1 MSKLPYIH
9 KMKMTRD
16 TTEEFTF
23 YVSGLPDTISAVY
36 FTVKKSINQN
46 VYTFQ
51 KTLSNGISVE
61 NDMYTVTIS
70 PSDTVNVD
78 PGQYVYD
85 LKIVYGA
92 NKKRLLTGVF
102 ELDRG
107 VTDEVHDVAPV
118 TLEGES
124 EVNG

>member
-23 YVSGLPDTISAVY
+23 SVSGLPDAITGVY
-36 FTVKKSINQN
+36 FTVKKSINQTDN
-46 VYTFQ
+46 TFQ
-51 KTLSNGISVE
+51 KTLSDGVTV
-61 NDMYTVTIS
+61 DGDQYKVTIS
-70 PSDTVNVD
+70 PSDTANLE
-78 PGQYVYD
+78 PGAYVYD

-92 NKKRLLTGVF
+92 NKKQLMFGAF

-107 VTDEVHDVAPV
+107 VAENA
-118 TLEGES
+118 
-124 EVNG
+124 